1 MSYKPD
7 NNRQRKSFDQI
18 RGIMGISMG
27 VIYVI
32 IAFAVVYMQRAK
44 QINIGDTLSYI
55 IAALMAA
62 YGIFRMYRGYKQ
74 MKGQGF

>member
-7 NNRQRKSFDQI
+7 NYRQRKSFDHI
-18 RGIMGISMG
+18 RCIMGISMG

-55 IAALMAA
+55 IAGLMAA

-74 MKGQGF
+74 MKGEGF

>member
-1 MSYKPD
+1 MSYRPD
-7 NNRQRKSFDQI
+7 NNRQRKSFDNI
-18 RGIMGISMG
+18 RGIMGMSMG

-32 IAFAVVYMQRAK
+32 ISFAVVYMQKAK

-62 YGIFRMYRGYKQ
+62 YGIFRIYRGFKQ
-74 MKGQGF
+74 MRGQGF